1 MWNIVKQYAI
11 LHLMVPRT
19 FIFIG
24 RSGCGKGTQAKLLQD
39 YIENQDEHKHPF
51 FYVET
56 GARFRD
62 FIKGDKLANKLSAKI
77 YENGDRQPDFLA
89 AWMWSNFLLEHMTGN
104 EHLFLDGTP
113 RSLPEAK
120 ILDTAIKFFER
131 QKPFVIHI
139 DISRECSTKRLIAR
153 GRSDDKSQEEI
164 KKRLDW
170 YDRDVVPA
178 FGFFDESPDYNL
190 LNINGDQPIEKVFQ
204 DIVDEIK
211 KHQ

>member
-1 MWNIVKQYAI
+1 MTPQ
-11 LHLMVPRT
+11 T
-19 FIFIG
+19 FIFMG

-56 GARFRD
+56 GARFRE
-62 FIKGDKLANKLSAKI
+62 FIKGDKLSNKLSAQI
-77 YENGDRQPDFLA
+77 YQDDIRQPDFLA

-120 ILDTAIKFFER
+120 ILDTAMKFFKRE
-131 QKPFVIHI
+131 KPFVIHL
-139 DISRECSTKRLIAR
+139 DVSRELSTARLTER
-153 GRSDDKSQEEI
+153 GRMDDKTPDKI

-170 YDRDVVPA
+170 FDADVVPA
-178 FGFFDESPDYNL
+178 FDFFNESPDYNYL
-190 LNINGDQPIEKVFQ
+190 KIDGDHPIEEVFAK
-204 DIVDEIK
+204 IVEGIK
-211 KHQ
+211 SCNIS